1 MGAGLAMAAVACKS
15 APARTSSP
23 VAQPRQSSAPATPA
37 APLPA
42 FAAQPATR
50 LGETSGIAVVALG
63 APQFSA
69 LPRDQ
74 RLVAWYASQAGAV
87 GDAVAAEQG
96 YRRNLPVIRL
106 LRGILSRPQV
116 VPAPLLARI
125 RGFARVV
132 YLNHG
137 LHDAETGRKQ
147 VPGFSAA
154 ELRIA
159 ALAATASGADLGLGG
174 ARLEYALRALEGPLF
189 DSRVDAQRTVHG
201 ADLTASAV
209 NFYEGVTLRDLQGFT
224 EQAPLHSR
232 LVKQGTTVVEQI
244 YRLPAAADALERVLP
259 SSAPPQRAV
268 FEPLSAFFRS
278 GDPAQFDA
286 AARAWTDA
294 FGLVDA
300 LAGFFDRTADPRGR
314 KALFGAMVGIADPE
328 RTEALEHLQLR
339 NSGEALFLLSA
350 NGALRPLQTYALTL
364 DGKSALFA
372 SALEAAAQV
381 RADPAIAALAD
392 PQLVPEL
399 LRCAPALR
407 FAQLALR
414 ELSREPAGAL
424 PALDEALADANAS
437 ALPDAAREILP
448 DPACRVLWPQFV
460 ATGWLASTAAAPETE
475 RLEDDRQRAVQL
487 QLWWFTG
494 KGAVIERHA
503 GGRRSLSVPDIAR
516 FRAAAQ
522 ELVTLL
528 NEVRTSNDAARWRE
542 LIDRHGS
549 QVDPRWR
556 TEAGARLADVP
567 RRVAVLPP
575 RLEPVLDSGGKVVDA
590 QATAVQDLDEQILRD
605 WAAY

>member
-1 MGAGLAMAAVACKS
+1 MVSKRAACLVESTKWLCSVIASSPPRSFPSAGPDVHRCRMWYATRMGRGARSGWAGMGAGLAMAAVACKS

-23 VAQPRQSSAPATPA
+23 VAQPRQSSAPAAPA

-42 FAAQPATR
+42 FAAT
-50 LGETSGIAVVALG
+50 
-63 APQFSA
+63 
-69 LPRDQ
+69 
-74 RLVAWYASQAGAV
+74 
-87 GDAVAAEQG
+87 AA
-96 YRRNLPVIRL
+96 
-106 LRGILSRPQV
+106 
-116 VPAPLLARI
+116 
-125 RGFARVV
+125 
-132 YLNHG
+132 
-137 LHDAETGRKQ
+137 
-147 VPGFSAA
+147 
-154 ELRIA
+154 
-159 ALAATASGADLGLGG
+159 GADLGLGG

-286 AARAWTDA
+286 AARAWTAA

-328 RTEALEHLQLR
+328 RTEALERLQLR

-414 ELSREPAGAL
+414 ELSREPPDAL

-437 ALPDAAREILP
+437 ALPDA
-448 DPACRVLWPQFV
+448 
-460 ATGWLASTAAAPETE
+460 
-475 RLEDDRQRAVQL
+475 
-487 QLWWFTG
+487 
-494 KGAVIERHA
+494 
-503 GGRRSLSVPDIAR
+503 
-516 FRAAAQ
+516 
-522 ELVTLL
+522 
-528 NEVRTSNDAARWRE
+528 
-542 LIDRHGS
+542 
-549 QVDPRWR
+549 
-556 TEAGARLADVP
+556 
-567 RRVAVLPP
+567 
-575 RLEPVLDSGGKVVDA
+575 
-590 QATAVQDLDEQILRD
+590 
-605 WAAY
+605 